1 MIELIKAGKY
11 YPTEMGRHFVF
22 RDVSLK
28 LPLNANI
35 GIIGPNGA
43 GKSTLLRLLA
53 GGDIPSEGQI
63 VRTGRI
69 SWPLGL
75 TPGLQATLTGAE
87 NARFAGR
94 IYGMSSAE
102 IRAAIEKIREIAGI
116 GKFFDLAV
124 RTYSSGMRQR
134 LSFAIS
140 MSMDFDYYLFDEIS
154 AGGDRNFKLK
164 ASAMIKQRLKTSNFI
179 VVTHD
184 LKEVRSLC
192 QSVILMGKGQL
203 LYFDDVR
210 DGIRAYSELFGP
222 PRKVIAPVA
231 AAPAKPVRKMA
242 EPPAKV
248 APSATPPSIART
260 AAPAPG
266 AARLAP
272 RRTKPQ
278 EATPKPQQ
286 RLHTPQNPPR
296 RKRVDVK
303 ADLVQAKQQAE
314 TQIRMLRK
322 LQRRLKLALAAG
334 TKARSSPEVH
344 ALQTTIQ
351 KTRQRA
357 QRQNVRVTN
366 LQRRAVGTPRKLA
379 SPGKTPSA
387 LTARNQEPTST

>member
-11 YPTEMGRHFVF
+11 YPTELGRHFVF

-35 GIIGPNGA
+35 GVIGPNGA

-102 IRAAIEKIREIAGI
+102 IRSAIEKIREISGI

-154 AGGDRNFKLK
+154 AGGDLNFKMK
-164 ASAMIKQRLKTSNFI
+164 AKAMIKQRLKTSNFI
-179 VVTHD
+179 MVTHD
-184 LKEVRSLC
+184 LREVQSLC
-192 QSVILMGKGQL
+192 QSAILMGKGQL
-203 LYFDDVR
+203 LYFEDMR
-210 DGIRAYSELFGP
+210 DGLQAYRELFGATK
-222 PRKVIAPVA
+222 KVIAPVA
-231 AAPAKPVRKMA
+231 
-242 EPPAKV
+242 
-248 APSATPPSIART
+248 SATPPAAART
-260 AAPAPG
+260 TAPAPG
-266 AARLAP
+266 TARLAP
-272 RRTKPQ
+272 RRV
-278 EATPKPQQ
+278 KPQQ
-286 RLHTPQNPPR
+286 AASKPLQPLHKPRKPPQR
-296 RKRVDVK
+296 QRMDFE
-303 ADLVQAKQQAE
+303 ADIVQARQQAE
-314 TQIRMLRK
+314 AQIRMLRK
-322 LQRRLKLALAAG
+322 FQRQLKLALAAG
-334 TKARSSPEVH
+334 SKARNSPEVQ
-344 ALQTTIQ
+344 ALRATIQ

-357 QRQNVRVTN
+357 ERQNIRINN
-366 LQRRAVGTPRKLA
+366 LQRRATGIPRKQA
-379 SPGKTPSA
+379 SPGKTPGT
-387 LTARNQEPTST
+387 LTAKNQEPTST

>member
-11 YPTEMGRHFVF
+11 YPTELGRHYVF

-28 LPLNANI
+28 LPLNTNI
-35 GIIGPNGA
+35 GVIGPNGA
-43 GKSTLLRLLA
+43 GKSTLLRLLS

-63 VRTGRI
+63 IRTGRI

-102 IRAAIEKIREIAGI
+102 IKSAIEKIREIAGI

-154 AGGDRNFKLK
+154 AGGDLNFKMK
-164 ASAMIKQRLKTSNFI
+164 AKAMIKQRLKTSNFI
-179 VVTHD
+179 MVSHD
-184 LKEVRSLC
+184 LKEVQSLC
-192 QSVILMGKGQL
+192 QSAILMGKGQL
-203 LYFDDVR
+203 LYFEDMR
-210 DGIRAYSELFGP
+210 DGLQAYRELFGAT
-222 PRKVIAPVA
+222 RKVIAPVA
-231 AAPAKPVRKMA
+231 
-242 EPPAKV
+242 
-248 APSATPPSIART
+248 SATPPIAART
-260 AAPAPG
+260 TAPAPG

-272 RRTKPQ
+272 RRIKPQ
-278 EATPKPQQ
+278 QATPKPQQ
-286 RLHTPQNPPR
+286 SLHKPR
-296 RKRVDVK
+296 RPPQRQRKDIE
-303 ADLVQAKQQAE
+303 ADLVLARHQAE
-314 TQIRMLRK
+314 AQIRILRK
-322 LQRRLKLALAAG
+322 LQLQLKLALAAG
-334 TKARSSPEVH
+334 TKARNSPEVQ
-344 ALQTTIQ
+344 ALRSTIE

-357 QRQNVRVTN
+357 ERQNARIGN
-366 LQRRAVGTPRKLA
+366 LQRRATGTPRKHT
-379 SPGKTPSA
+379 SPGKTPGA